1 MPTFLKRA
9 CAELGLEIITP
20 YDLKIDEKTSIR
32 YDVLLPQLGGKK
44 GMLVTCDASL
54 ASEELIGPDYGFSS
68 YDVYSVRG
76 NFDVERYKIMFSDW
90 GWTSAESEK
99 PDWMT

>member
-9 CAELGLEIITP
+9 CAELGLEIVTP

-54 ASEELIGPDYGFSS
+54 ASRELIGPDYGYSC
-68 YDVYSVRG
+68 YDVYGVWG
-76 NFDVERYKIMFSDW
+76 GYDVEGYQEMFSDW
-90 GWTSAESEK
+90 GWKSVESEK
-99 PDWMT
+99 PNWID